1 MPPTKRHDDFFTMA
15 TVLNPAMSAKLLVVE
30 DNLALLDVTVETL
43 AAQGYEVIGIPS
55 AEAVDELP
63 AQFVADIAILDL
75 NLPGEDGLS
84 LARRLRQIQP
94 RIGIIMV
101 TARHT
106 LAHKLAGYEHGAN
119 IYLTKP
125 TAPEELCATVLALA
139 QRLHPVPVEQSAV
152 FALDMA
158 SKLLTTPQGELVLR
172 SAEAA
177 LLYALAL
184 APENTLAHW
193 QALEKLD
200 KPVDELG
207 KAQLEVLISRLRKK
221 LLDHGAPP
229 MPIRALRGVG
239 YQLCLSVLVH

>member
-1 MPPTKRHDDFFTMA
+1 M
-15 TVLNPAMSAKLLVVE
+15 
-30 DNLALLDVTVETL
+30 
-43 AAQGYEVIGIPS
+43 
-55 AEAVDELP
+55 
-63 AQFVADIAILDL
+63 
-75 NLPGEDGLS
+75 
-84 LARRLRQIQP
+84 
-94 RIGIIMV
+94 
-101 TARHT
+101 
-106 LAHKLAGYEHGAN
+106 
-119 IYLTKP
+119 
-125 TAPEELCATVLALA
+125 
-139 QRLHPVPVEQSAV
+139 

>member
-1 MPPTKRHDDFFTMA
+1 MA
-15 TVLNPAMSAKLLVVE
+15 TALTSAPPINLLVVE
-30 DNLALLDVTVETL
+30 DHIALLDVTVETL
-43 AAQGYEVIGIPS
+43 AAQGYNVIGIAS

-84 LARRLRQIQP
+84 LAKRLRQIQP

-106 LAHKLAGYEHGAN
+106 LAHKLAGYEHGAD

-125 TAPEELCATVLALA
+125 TAPEELCATVQALA
-139 QRLHPVPVEQSAV
+139 QRLRPHPGEQSAV

-158 SKLLTTPQGELVLR
+158 SKLLTTPQGELPLR

-184 APENTLAHW
+184 ATDNTLAHW

-207 KAQLEVLISRLRKK
+207 KAQLEVLVSRLRKK

-239 YQLCLSVLVH
+239 YQLCLPVLVH

>member
-106 LAHKLAGYEHGAN
+106 LA
-119 IYLTKP
+119 
-125 TAPEELCATVLALA
+125 
-139 QRLHPVPVEQSAV
+139 
-152 FALDMA
+152 
-158 SKLLTTPQGELVLR
+158 LR
-172 SAEAA
+172 SAEAT

-200 KPVDELG
+200 KPIDELG
-207 KAQLEVLISRLRKK
+207 KAQLEVLVSRLRKK
-221 LLDHGAPP
+221 LLDHGAPT

-239 YQLCLSVLVH
+239 YQLCLPVLVH